1 MSRDYRVD
9 ELYIQV
15 LKYKQKIKTIKEST
29 DTIIIT
35 YDDRHI
41 DGEEI
46 PGVWIRLG
54 WLNE

>member
-1 MSRDYRVD
+1 MSRDYRID

-54 WLNE
+54 WLDE